1 MIPVQNA
8 GTQLHSQ
15 GLQVILAQET
25 ALEQL
30 PANKLS
36 QVARN
41 NYLLSMDSSSSKL
54 IEQLE
59 HDMNQQHPD

>member
-1 MIPVQNA
+1 MIPVENA
-8 GTQLHSQ
+8 GTQLQSQ
-15 GLQVILAQET
+15 GLRAVVAQET

-41 NYLLSMDSSSSKL
+41 NYHLSMDSSSSKL

-59 HDMNQQHPD
+59 HDMNQ

>member
-8 GTQLHSQ
+8 GTQLQSQ
-15 GLQVILAQET
+15 GLQVVLAQET

-30 PANKLS
+30 PANNLS
-36 QVARN
+36 QVASN
-41 NYLLSMDSSSSKL
+41 NYHRSMDSSSCKL

-59 HDMNQQHPD
+59 HDMN